1 MPTNRKLHRVGQS
14 YGNKK
19 EEQDNGKTRETK
31 LSEFRRLQERCKGL
45 SDKQVRGFRT
55 GRRELSEEELSSIGG
70 VLGRQIARECNGDRA
85 NTSFTVKHKK
95 SGKVFNMQSVN
106 GNLFRDCFR
115 CSI

>member
-1 MPTNRKLHRVGQS
+1 MPTNRRLHRVGQS

-31 LSEFRRLQERCKGL
+31 LPEFRRLQERCKGL

-55 GRRELSEEELSSIGG
+55 GRKRLDGRGRQVLGG
-70 VLGRQIARECNGDRA
+70 VLGRQIARECNGDRDCQRFA
-85 NTSFTVKHKK
+85 VTHRK